1 LDLWLAENN
10 QEKSEAE
17 QSDKE
22 KELSVLKIEID
33 GSELEICKVQKVARM
48 RAKLVK
54 EMLGI
59 VGEAMQKKQKDLVK
73 LLGITLE
80 HK

>member
-1 LDLWLAENN
+1 MDLWLAENN

-22 KELSVLKIEID
+22 KELSLLKIEID

>member
-1 LDLWLAENN
+1 MDKWLAENN
-10 QEKSEAE
+10 QEKCEGE
-17 QSDKE
+17 QSDAE
-22 KELSVLKIEID
+22 KELTLLKDKID
-33 GSELEICKVQKVARM
+33 GSEREICNMGKVARV

-54 EMLGI
+54 EMLATLC
-59 VGEAMQKKQKDLVK
+59 EAMQKKQKDLVK